1 MSQKGKSEFC
11 WGGEGGWLGGRQV
24 KKVSGG
30 LRVYKVLL
38 DDGDKG
44 LFGVV

>member
-1 MSQKGKSEFC
+1 MVGQ
-11 WGGEGGWLGGRQV
+11 QV

-30 LRVYKVLL
+30 LRVYKVVL

-44 LFGVV
+44 LFGVA